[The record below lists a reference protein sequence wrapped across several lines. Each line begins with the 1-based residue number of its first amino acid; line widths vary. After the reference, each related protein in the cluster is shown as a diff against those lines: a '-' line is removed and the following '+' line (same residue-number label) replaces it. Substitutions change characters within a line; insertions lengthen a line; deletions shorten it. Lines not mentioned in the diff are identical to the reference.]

1 MTKLRILLAMLTLG
15 LVAVAF
21 VVSSPAGARTKD
33 VVSCDTAVTSAPTG
47 PATVSAASNSYGS
60 VLVLG
65 GSGPKAGCS
74 LYLLTSDP
82 RNAHSGAV
90 FACPATPIS
99 ALGGATCANDLWPAL
114 LTDGAPIAGPG
125 VNPHLLGTVTRT
137 DVVSG
142 QSVQQVTYAGQ
153 PLYFFFQD
161 EQPGE
166 TDGANLFD
174 NVVSP
179 TGIWYLVEPSR
190 GLPAPGT
197 AQLQLET
204 FNGGTTQQTTWL
216 AASMNDGFRVFPD
229 QPFPVYTF
237 SKDSGHKSACTGQCA
252 QDWPPI
258 LTSGKP
264 EAIGYAV
271 DQHTL
276 GTIVRPDGTQQVTYN
291 GKPLYLYKGDAYIGT
306 LPPPFNTPGG
316 INGDGASAYGG
327 TFHAIPL
334 N

>member
-1 MTKLRILLAMLTLG
+1 MTKSRILLATITLG
-15 LVAVAF
+15 LVAAALAAG
-21 VVSSPAGARTKD
+21 SPAGARTRD
-33 VVSCDTAVTSAPTG
+33 VVSCNTAVTSAPTG
-47 PATVSAASNSYGS
+47 PAVVSAATNSYGR

-82 RNAHSGAV
+82 RDAQSGAV
-90 FACPATPIS
+90 FACPATAID

-114 LTDGAPIAGPG
+114 LTDGAPIAGRG
-125 VNPHLLGTVTRT
+125 VNRKLLGTVTRT

-161 EQPGE
+161 EEPGE

-179 TGIWYLVEPSR
+179 TGTWYLVEPSR

-204 FNGGTTQQTTWL
+204 FDGGTAQQKTWL
-216 AASMNDGFRVFPD
+216 AVSMNDHFRVFPD

-252 QDWPPI
+252 LDWPPV

-271 DQHTL
+271 DRHAL
-276 GTIVRPDGTQQVTYN
+276 GAIVRPDGTHQVTYE
-291 GKPLYLYKGDAYIGT
+291 GKPLYLFKGDAYIGT
-306 LPPPFNTPGG
+306 LPPPFNGPGG
-316 INGDGASAYGG
+316 INGDGASGYGG
-327 TFHAIPL
+327 TFDAIPL